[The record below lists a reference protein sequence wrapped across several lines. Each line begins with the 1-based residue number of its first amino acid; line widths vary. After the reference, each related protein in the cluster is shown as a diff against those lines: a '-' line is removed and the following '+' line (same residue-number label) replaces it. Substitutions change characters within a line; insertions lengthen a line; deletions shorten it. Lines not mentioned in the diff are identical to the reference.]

1 MKKIHFLKAVNK
13 IFLLLMFSGLQL
25 LAWAQDSTVS
35 SRVTKTTT
43 TTTTS
48 FEVQPWMWMAGGVV
62 LLLIIIALVRGNGRK
77 EEVHTTII
85 KDRT

>member
-1 MKKIHFLKAVNK
+1 MKKINFLKAVNK
-13 IFLLLMFSGLQL
+13 TFLLLMFCGLQI

-35 SRVTKTTT
+35 SHTTKTT

-48 FEVQPWMWMAGGVV
+48 FEVQPWMWVAGGVV
-62 LLLIIIALVRGNGRK
+62 LLLIIILLVRGSGNK